1 MTDENLPCMEQSE
14 RQGRQAIADRSIAAG
29 DTEDRAMKRFALGV
43 FVVNLLLAGGK
54 GFLAQVSGSLA
65 LKADSLDSATDS
77 VASFMIWIGLRLS
90 TRKTRLFPYGLYK
103 IENFMSVAV
112 AVLILWVGVQIGR
125 EALRTPTALPQ
136 VTWPVL
142 AGMLASVLVCSL
154 LAYFA
159 ASLGK
164 RTHSPTLVAEGKH
177 RLVDVLSSTVVFC
190 SLASNTF
197 GFRVDRI
204 AALVVLAFILWASLE
219 LFRDG
224 MRVLLDA
231 SLDSKTM
238 QTIRSILES
247 HPDVGSVKFLAGRNA
262 GRFRFVETSL
272 ALRTD
277 NLSRAHRVT
286 EEIET
291 SVRRE
296 IPHLERILIHVEPV
310 RRERILVTVPLSDM
324 CGTLSDHFGEAPF
337 YAFVWVR
344 TEDGREERREIMAN
358 PFASVPRGKGMRVAE
373 WLIELKA
380 DIVLVKTPLH
390 GKGPGYALDS
400 AGVEVRLTD
409 AKDLSG
415 AVGFIADP
423 R

>member
-1 MTDENLPCMEQSE
+1 MRQELEPGHEGSE
-14 RQGRQAIADRSIAAG
+14 AQGRQAIPDRSNAAG
-29 DTEDRAMKRFALGV
+29 DPEGRAMKRFALGV

-54 GFLAQVSGSLA
+54 GFLAHLSGSLA

-77 VASFMIWIGLRLS
+77 VASLMIWIGLRLS

-103 IENFMSVAV
+103 IENFMSVVV
-112 AVLILWVGVQIGR
+112 AVLILLVGVQIGR

-142 AGMLASVLVCSL
+142 AGMLVSVLVCSL
-154 LAYFA
+154 LAYSA
-159 ASLGK
+159 ASLGR

-190 SLASNTF
+190 SLVSNTF
-197 GFRVDRI
+197 GFRMDRV
-204 AALVVLAFILWASLE
+204 AALVVLALILWAGLE
-219 LFRDG
+219 LLRDG

-247 HPDVGSVKFLAGRNA
+247 HPEVGSVQFLAGRNA
-262 GRFRFVETSL
+262 GRFQFVETSL

-277 NLSRAHRVT
+277 NLNRAHRVT
-286 EEIET
+286 EGIEGAI
-291 SVRRE
+291 RRE
-296 IPHLERILIHVEPV
+296 IPHVERVLIHVEPV
-310 RRERILVTVPLSDM
+310 RPERILVTVPLADLS
-324 CGTLSDHFGEAPF
+324 GTLSDHFGEAPF
-337 YAFVWVR
+337 YALVWVKA
-344 TEDGREERREIMAN
+344 DGGHEESREIMAN

-373 WLIELKA
+373 WLIDLKA
-380 DIVLVKTPLH
+380 DVVLVKEPLH

-400 AGVEVRLTD
+400 AGVEVRLT
-409 AKDLSG
+409 AANDLSEAVG
-415 AVGFIADP
+415 AVGGA